1 MEQYDVVVIGS
12 GAGGGTL
19 TYALARAGKK
29 VLLLERG
36 EFLPRTKDT
45 WNPKVVTREG
55 RYQAKESWYMPDGT
69 PFPLY
74 SLLGRWQ
81 HQVLRRGAA
90 AAARAR
96 FRRSAPCGRHLAGL
110 ADQLRRV
117 RALLQPR

>member
-1 MEQYDVVVIGS
+1 MEQYDVIVIGS

-19 TYALARAGKK
+19 TYALAQAGKK

-69 PFPLY
+69 PFHPY
-74 SLLGRWQ
+74 PLLGWRQ
-81 HQVLRRGAA
+81 HQVLWRCAA
-90 AAARAR
+90 AAARAG
-96 FRRSAPCGRHLAGL
+96 FWRSAPCGRHLAGL
-110 ADQLRRV
+110 ADQLR
-117 RALLQPR
+117 